1 MIVGLTGS
9 SGILG
14 KQLVL
19 LYKNINFNFFKGD
32 IKNFNQV
39 DKWIQHNDFDL
50 LIHLAAIVPI
60 KKVNSNMQK
69 AYNVNYLGTKNL
81 VDSIKLRKKNKIW
94 FFLASTSHVYSKS
107 KKLLKESSKINP
119 INYYAI
125 TKLKAEEY
133 IIKNNKYI
141 NYCIGRIFSYT
152 SRHQKSDYFIPNM
165 ISKLKSKKKTLSI
178 YGVNHYR
185 DFLPIKDVAKAIMIL
200 AKSKSTGIFN
210 ICSSKKILLSDIV
223 NLLNFRKKKLSF
235 LNDYPTSHIIG
246 SNRKIKKLNWKPTYK
261 NYLNY
266 LKKYEKDYCF

>member
-81 VDSIKLRKKNKIW
+81 VDSIKLRKKK
-94 FFLASTSHVYSKS
+94 
-107 KKLLKESSKINP
+107 
-119 INYYAI
+119 
-125 TKLKAEEY
+125 
-133 IIKNNKYI
+133 
-141 NYCIGRIFSYT
+141 
-152 SRHQKSDYFIPNM
+152 
-165 ISKLKSKKKTLSI
+165 
-178 YGVNHYR
+178 
-185 DFLPIKDVAKAIMIL
+185 
-200 AKSKSTGIFN
+200 
-210 ICSSKKILLSDIV
+210 
-223 NLLNFRKKKLSF
+223 
-235 LNDYPTSHIIG
+235 
-246 SNRKIKKLNWKPTYK
+246 
-261 NYLNY
+261 
-266 LKKYEKDYCF
+266 

>member
-19 LYKNINFNFFKGD
+19 LNKNIKFNFFEGD
-32 IKNFNQV
+32 IRNFNQV
-39 DKWIQHNDFDL
+39 DKWIKDNDFDL

-60 KKVNSNMQK
+60 KKVNLNIKK

-107 KKLLKESSKINP
+107 KKPLKETSKINP
-119 INYYAI
+119 INFYAL
-125 TKLKAEEY
+125 TKLKAEKY
-133 IIKNNKYI
+133 VIKNNRYI

-152 SRHQKSDYFIPNM
+152 SLHQKSDYFIPNM
-165 ISKLKSKKKTLSI
+165 ISKLKNKKKTISI

-185 DFLPIKDVAKAIMIL
+185 DFLPIKDVVKAIMIL
-200 AKSKSTGIFN
+200 AKSKSKGIFN
-210 ICSSKKILLSDIV
+210 ICSSQKILLSDIV

-235 LNDYPTSHIIG
+235 LNDYPTSFIIG
-246 SNRKIKKLNWKPTYK
+246 NNRKLKKLNWKPSYK
-261 NYLNY
+261 NYLDY